1 MADTVEQ
8 EVKKKLEDVTKRLL
22 RREAELQFARSEEG
36 KAITAQVKQAE
47 VRLRLEERNLEI
59 KDRVDILDAEIAEAQ
74 KEYADVREIEHDKL
88 IKREKELEKLREK
101 TRKREEQYRR
111 DHFKELLES
120 LNPFKALGKAMGAF
134 IPKPIKMLG

>member
-59 KDRVDILDAEIAEAQ
+59 KDRVDILDAEIADCLL
-74 KEYADVREIEHDKL
+74 Y
-88 IKREKELEKLREK
+88 
-101 TRKREEQYRR
+101 TSPSPR
-111 DHFKELLES
+111 DATLS
-120 LNPFKALGKAMGAF
+120 RVAAWA
-134 IPKPIKMLG
+134 